1 MPCPGDALLDMC
13 SASCVEPGGVG
24 GPRVVRIWSVVE
36 TRESRGGGPA
46 AHRLSH
52 SRVACVQATT
62 STHGRRPVQHAVG
75 SNILVTRH
83 VHVLLRISA
92 VDASSGSM
100 RDESPAFET
109 LRRRSQTRGGRWLGK
124 GGETRGAGETLELT
138 PRSPCREIDSRRL
151 RETARAE
158 SEQPCGRFTELRAGC
173 TYGRES
179 LDFA

>member
-1 MPCPGDALLDMC
+1 VSCLLL
-13 SASCVEPGGVG
+13 SLPVPHL
-24 GPRVVRIWSVVE
+24 RLQ
-36 TRESRGGGPA
+36 A
-46 AHRLSH
+46 AYSWPICCT
-52 SRVACVQATT
+52 AA
-62 STHGRRPVQHAVG
+62 
-75 SNILVTRH
+75 RH

-92 VDASSGSM
+92 VNASSGSM